1 MEKNLDNVMEKVMN
15 IKQELDKVEFR
26 VLNTKTH
33 LETVENSMEKIGKEI
48 MEGFHIVST
57 KVNHLEEELKKIEVM
72 LEEKS
77 RKLKK

>member
-33 LETVENSMEKIGKEI
+33 LETVEHSMEKISKEI
-48 MEGFHIVST
+48 IEGFHIVSA
-57 KVNHLEEELKKIEVM
+57 KVNCLEEELKKIEVM